1 MLLPTPP
8 HTLPLPSTP
17 PTSRGMEYLT
27 TPDSARRWNLPATTP
42 GTGTATALVPGANRQ
57 AHIRDSFQSL
67 FSPSLDLPPLALA
80 GTIVPSPSLLGGR
93 FTAPTPLLSAA
104 LTVGPG
110 GGGSAALCPPS
121 GTPGGNGPAIAA
133 AAAAA
138 AAAATA
144 SVPGVPGADVPPSP
158 ARPDAVMSSPFLRQ
172 AAKDA
177 VVREFHNTYLG
188 DGAAAGG
195 HVRFGG
201 MPSPAWNV
209 LVPSTPGV
217 GRPPPVPTPGARP
230 QGAGVALPQGASG
243 APKRKAPAP
252 EAVAPPATPAVAAS
266 PVKDEGQA
274 RSSAGATMPAAPPVQ
289 ASAEPSKAASAVEA
303 SSTAPTVDVSQ
314 VAAGSSTSRIPAN
327 GGGATSE
334 ADTKLAVAAPV
345 SMAMPN
351 LPGPYAAM
359 MYGQGLGMY
368 MPSASMAAQ
377 MQFQHWQQM
386 YQQSAS
392 VGMFPTVPNPM
403 VPPRPGHF
411 APTLAAAAVSAA
423 PPVKETPEERKSRE
437 ETEKETLTR
446 EFKKKTREAALL
458 RFRQKRRDRKFGK
471 LVRYTVR
478 KALADGRPRVK
489 GRFVKMPDD
498 MPGGSS
504 ASAPMDSS
512 DSGGGSPSMTSAD
525 AGSLAGAVPRRAQSQ
540 PLPPP
545 PPPGRGKPPC
555 TPVSSG

>member
-1 MLLPTPP
+1 
-8 HTLPLPSTP
+8 
-17 PTSRGMEYLT
+17 MEYLT
-27 TPDSARRWNLPATTP
+27 TPDSVRRWNLAATTP
-42 GTGTATALVPGANRQ
+42 GTGPATALVPGANRQ

-67 FSPSLDLPPLALA
+67 FSPSLDLPPLASS
-80 GTIVPSPSLLGGR
+80 GTIVPSPSLLGPR

-121 GTPGGNGPAIAA
+121 GTPGGNGSAIAA

-138 AAAATA
+138 AATAT
-144 SVPGVPGADVPPSP
+144 VPVAPGTDVPASP
-158 ARPDAVMSSPFLRQ
+158 ARPDAVLSSPFLRQ

-188 DGAAAGG
+188 DGTVTGS

-201 MPSPAWNV
+201 MASPAWNV
-209 LVPSTPGV
+209 LLPSTPGV

-230 QGAGVALPQGASG
+230 HGAGVALPQGTAG
-243 APKRKAPAP
+243 APKRKTPAVEA
-252 EAVAPPATPAVAAS
+252 EAVQTVAAS
-266 PVKDEGQA
+266 PVKDETAA
-274 RSSAGATMPAAPPVQ
+274 RSVAGATKPPAAPLP
-289 ASAEPSKAASAVEA
+289 APSEPSKTASAGEA

-314 VAAGSSTSRIPAN
+314 VPAGSSTSRIPTDA
-327 GGGATSE
+327 GGSTSE
-334 ADTKLAVAAPV
+334 AETKLAVTAPI

-351 LPGPYAAM
+351 LPAPYAAI
-359 MYGQGLGMY
+359 MYGGPGLGMY

-392 VGMFPTVPNPM
+392 VGMFPTVPNPL
-403 VPPRPGHF
+403 VPPRPGQF
-411 APTLAAAAVSAA
+411 PATLAAAAVAAA
-423 PPVKETPEERKSRE
+423 PPVKETAEERKSRE

-458 RFRQKRRDRKFGK
+458 RFRQKRRDRKYGK

-498 MPGGSS
+498 IAGGSS

-525 AGSLAGAVPRRAQSQ
+525 AGSLGGTEPRRAQ
-540 PLPPP
+540 PLAPP